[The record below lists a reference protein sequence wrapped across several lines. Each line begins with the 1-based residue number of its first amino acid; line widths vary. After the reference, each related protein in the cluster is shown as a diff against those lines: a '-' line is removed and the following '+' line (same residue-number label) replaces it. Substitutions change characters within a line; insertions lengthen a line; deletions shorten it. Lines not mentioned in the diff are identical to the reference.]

1 MVVNEGKLDNGH
13 KWRLWPPLLTAGGD
27 PMKEVIIK
35 KVAGNNLGWK
45 VLQGE
50 AQNKDIDLIVTPF
63 PAGMLAAHFAEKYG
77 REGYT
82 IVRMKFLKEGE
93 EDGKDHS

>member
-1 MVVNEGKLDNGH
+1 
-13 KWRLWPPLLTAGGD
+13 
-27 PMKEVIIK
+27 MKEVIIK
-35 KVAGNNLGWK
+35 KVEGNNLGWI

-50 AQNKDIDLIVTPF
+50 AQNDDIPLMVNPY
-63 PAGMLAAHFAEKYG
+63 PAGMLVAHFAEKYG

-93 EDGKDHS
+93 GDDKDI